1 MKGILIPQT
10 IFVGDTAQFLF
21 PLSEQDVYNF
31 NRSGINQDTPIP
43 LHNKIENEMMTV
55 KEIRFLIKDTRPY
68 LMITF
73 VPWETGTIY
82 FPSFSFLPLQREL
95 PAVTVASLID
105 NTAAIALEP
114 PKQPPL
120 IPGTDYALY
129 MALGIVVLSTSLL
142 ITGTFFVH
150 RMLKNSHARYYAG
163 KRMRLLKKTAKKLQK
178 RLQKNKKKQSASAA
192 VVNST
197 EIALWY
203 TEIDHMI
210 RSYLFFLYKDGLSF
224 LTLKDEQ
231 LKRLFFSYTYE
242 EIIDII
248 KTSFTA
254 QPDILHSF
262 TALYTAL
269 EKNRFSCSA
278 YGSSNAHSEE
288 IEFLLA
294 EILSL
299 AENIETFVS
308 TLRTAP
314 QGAVNV

>member
-21 PLSEQDVYNF
+21 PLSEQDVYNL

-43 LHNKIENEMMTV
+43 LHNKIENEVMTV

-129 MALGIVVLSTSLL
+129 MAIGIVVVSTSLV
-142 ITGTFFVH
+142 ITGAFFV
-150 RMLKNSHARYYAG
+150 RRLLKNSHTRYYAG
-163 KRMRLLKKTAKKLQK
+163 KRIRLLKKAAKKLQK
-178 RLQKNKKKQSASAA
+178 RLQKNKKKQSAAKMG
-192 VVNST
+192 VNSS

-203 TEIDHMI
+203 TEIDHTI
-210 RSYLFFLYKDGLSF
+210 RSYLFFLYRDGLPF
-224 LTLKDEQ
+224 LPLKDEQ

-242 EIIDII
+242 ELIGII
-248 KTSFTA
+248 KTSFSA
-254 QPDILHSF
+254 RPDILHSF
-262 TALYTAL
+262 TTLYTVL

-278 YGSSNAHSEE
+278 YGPSSVHIEE
-288 IEFLLA
+288 TEFLLT

-299 AENIETFVS
+299 AENIETLVP
-308 TLRTAP
+308 TLRTTS

>member
-55 KEIRFLIKDTRPY
+55 KDIRFLIKDTRPY

-120 IPGTDYALY
+120 IPGTDYVLY
-129 MALGIVVLSTSLL
+129 MAVGIVVVGTGLV
-142 ITGTFFVH
+142 ITGIFFAH

-163 KRMRLLKKTAKKLQK
+163 KRLRLLKKTARKLQK
-178 RLQKNKKKQSASAA
+178 RLHKAKKKQSASET
-192 VVNST
+192 VVNPR

-210 RSYLFFLYKDGLSF
+210 RSYLFFLYKDGLPF
-224 LTLKDEQ
+224 LTLQDEQ

-242 EIIDII
+242 ETIGIIT
-248 KTSFTA
+248 TSFTE

-269 EKNRFSCSA
+269 EKNRFSCNA
-278 YGSSNAHSEE
+278 YGSSSIHIEE
-288 IEFLLA
+288 IEFLIT

-299 AENIETFVS
+299 AERIETFAP